1 MKLIFALGVALFL
14 FTTTVD
20 SQLTDADLNK
30 IRLVVK
36 EEVEKAIDAS
46 EKRMKEHI
54 SQEIG
59 KVDIKVSEMDKRFTG
74 KIASSEKDLSGD
86 IETLGERLNNIFFL
100 TLGLLAFIAVVVG
113 VPQIIVAMQR
123 KDIRTQDEKIEAL
136 MQEIET
142 LKQERIVRP

>member
-1 MKLIFALGVALFL
+1 MKLTLALCVALLL
-14 FTTTVD
+14 FTTTAY

-36 EEVEKAIDAS
+36 EEVEKAVEAS
-46 EKRMKEHI
+46 EKRMKEHV

-59 KVDIKVSEMDKRFTG
+59 KVNIKISEMDKRLNHIFTLV
-74 KIASSEKDLSGD
+74 I
-86 IETLGERLNNIFFL
+86 TLI
-100 TLGLLAFIAVVVG
+100 AFIAVVVG